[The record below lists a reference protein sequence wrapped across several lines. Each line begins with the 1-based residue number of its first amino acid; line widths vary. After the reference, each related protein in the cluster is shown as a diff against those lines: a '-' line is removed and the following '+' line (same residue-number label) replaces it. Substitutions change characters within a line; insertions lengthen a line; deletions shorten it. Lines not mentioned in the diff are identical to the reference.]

1 MNISATAQTAS
12 SPAMT
17 KFLTR
22 YETTEF
28 LTLYDMSS
36 IWVPCR

>member
-12 SPAMT
+12 AAAMSR
-17 KFLTR
+17 FLTR

-28 LTLYDMSS
+28 LTL
-36 IWVPCR
+36 